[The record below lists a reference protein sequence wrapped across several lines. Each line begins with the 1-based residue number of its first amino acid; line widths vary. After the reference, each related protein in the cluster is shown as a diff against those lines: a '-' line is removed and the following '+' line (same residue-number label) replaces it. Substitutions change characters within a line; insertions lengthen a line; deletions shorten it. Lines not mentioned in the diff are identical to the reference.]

1 MAGVVSMERAASA
14 VGRDVIGNAPEA
26 LLLPALPS
34 ISTWQ
39 EMHSLAELT

>member
-1 MAGVVSMERAASA
+1 MVEVVNMERAASA
-14 VGRDVIGNAPEA
+14 ADRDVIGNEPET

-39 EMHSLAELT
+39 EMHPLAELT